1 MPNRSP
7 IVDSPSPRERLLLR
21 RRDFLALGSVGV
33 AGLWLGGLGRADAG
47 VPPAPVVL
55 PARPMSLGYIEGSD
69 QLPNVIYLPRSVLL
83 PSTAPRAGG
92 PADGILNEITAA
104 DGLPDGDT
112 ALVGK
117 PFRMKVHGLYPPGAL
132 TASRLPLMPLAID
145 LDVLFP
151 PPDPV
156 FPKPARFAAWSFRRT
171 LGWNPSPPTK
181 FVYPLDWQTMPQ
193 LEMRV
198 TSADGGKVAVLT
210 TQFTLDQEK
219 GRPRLRRGL
228 YLLGLSP
235 GVFET
240 DLALADLARV
250 APIKLLSVLI
260 SFETYPAGT

>member
-1 MPNRSP
+1 MPKRLP
-7 IVDSPSPRERLLLR
+7 IVDAAPRGDRLLLR
-21 RRDFLALGSVGV
+21 RRDFLTLSSVGV
-33 AGLWLGGLGRADAG
+33 AGLWLGGLGRAEAA
-47 VPPAPVVL
+47 VAAAPVVL
-55 PARPMSLGYIEGSD
+55 PARPMSLGYLEGSD

-83 PSTAPRAGG
+83 PSTAPRAGS
-92 PADGILNEITAA
+92 PANGILNEVTAA
-104 DGLPDGDT
+104 DGLPGGDT
-112 ALVGK
+112 ELVGK

-132 TASRLPLMPLAID
+132 TTSRLPLMPLAID

-156 FPKPARFAAWSFRRT
+156 FPKPARFAAWSFRRS
-171 LGWNPSPPTK
+171 LGWDPSPPTK
-181 FVYPLDWQTMPQ
+181 FTFPLDWQVMPQ
-193 LEMRV
+193 IEMRV
-198 TSADGGKVAVLT
+198 TSADGGRVSVLT

-250 APIKLLSVLI
+250 APVKLMSVLI
-260 SFETYPAGT
+260 SFETYPVGT